1 MWRICCCL
9 YKKIFRFVMSLN
21 IRIVSAKK
29 HEDRKVSLDMRR
41 PGKRTDKANRQ
52 DFGILT
58 RNVRIC
64 FC

>member
-1 MWRICCCL
+1 
-9 YKKIFRFVMSLN
+9 MSLN